1 MRISDCGLGDRTSV
15 GPRCRPVPPF
25 RNPHSE
31 FRTFPVSW
39 PLYLAL
45 KQLFPTGRRVPFFT
59 VISLLGVAL
68 GVMVLI
74 VTLGVMGGFQQ
85 QIRRMIVDTAG
96 DVQITAAQPMND
108 AAAVLALARTVP
120 GVVGATPHAEGV
132 VMVLTGNKPAFPAI
146 QGVDLEHVQEV
157 VPLDRYLQLGSL
169 EDLDDDSV
177 ILSRPL
183 AQSLGVGLGSR
194 IELYT
199 PLLLEKMRHDE
210 VLLPREF
217 RVVGLFEIGHSQL
230 DSSLVICT
238 LRAMQ
243 DLYGLGPAVHGVS
256 LRLAEGADP
265 DVVAAEL
272 NRRLGPGRRALAWM
286 DTNRDFLFVL
296 QLEKNLLFFLLLFI
310 VVVAGF
316 SVASSLL
323 ISVVRKTREIGLLAA
338 LGGDARAVAACYCY
352 QGLFIGVAGTGLG
365 TALGLLALWLRND
378 AVHAFTRLT
387 QSQAALER
395 FYMFAEVPAHLA
407 VADLVTI
414 AVSSIAIAL
423 VASVLPA
430 WRAARLKPSEALRS
444 E

>member
-1 MRISDCGLGDRTSV
+1 MT
-15 GPRCRPVPPF
+15 
-25 RNPHSE
+25 
-31 FRTFPVSW
+31 W

-74 VTLGVMGGFQQ
+74 VTLSVMGGFGQ
-85 QIRRMIVDTAG
+85 QIRKMIVDTSG
-96 DVQITAAQPMND
+96 DVQISASQPMAN
-108 AAAVLALARTVP
+108 AADVMALARKIP

-132 VMVLTGNKPAFPAI
+132 VMVLSGNKPAFPAV
-146 QGVDLEHVQEV
+146 QGVDLGHVEEV
-157 VPLDRYLQLGSL
+157 LPLNSYLQLGSI

-177 ILSRPL
+177 ILSVEL
-183 AQSLGVGLGSR
+183 ARSLGASLGSR

-199 PLLLEKMRHDE
+199 PLMLEKMRHDE

-217 RVVGLFEIGHSQL
+217 RVAGLFEIGHTQL

-238 LRAMQ
+238 LRTMQ
-243 DLYGLGPAVHGVS
+243 DLYGLGSSVHGVS
-256 LRLAEGADP
+256 LRLAPGADP
-265 DVVAAEL
+265 DEVAAAL
-272 NRRLGPGRRALAWM
+272 NARLPRGQRALTWM
-286 DTNRDFLFVL
+286 ESSRDFLFIL
-296 QLEKNLLFFLLLFI
+296 QLEKNMLFFLLLFI

-338 LGGDARAVAACYCY
+338 LGGDARGVAACYCY
-352 QGLFIGVAGTGLG
+352 QGLFIGLVG
-365 TALGLLALWLRND
+365 TALGVVLGFTAVHFRND

-387 QSQAALER
+387 QSEAALQR
-395 FYMFAEVPAHLA
+395 FYMFTEIPAHL
-407 VADLVTI
+407 VWTDLVMI
-414 AVSSIAIAL
+414 VLSSIAIAL
-423 VASVLPA
+423 VAAVLPA

>member
-1 MRISDCGLGDRTSV
+1 M
-15 GPRCRPVPPF
+15 
-25 RNPHSE
+25 
-31 FRTFPVSW
+31 SW

-74 VTLGVMGGFQQ
+74 VTLSVMGGFGQ
-85 QIRRMIVDTAG
+85 QIRKMIVDTSG
-96 DVQITAAQPMND
+96 DVQISASQPMAN
-108 AAAVLALARTVP
+108 AADVMALARKIP
-120 GVVGATPHAEGV
+120 GVTGATPHAEGV
-132 VMVLTGNKPAFPAI
+132 VMVLSGNKPAFPAI
-146 QGVDLEHVQEV
+146 QGVDLAHVEEV
-157 VPLDRYLQLGSL
+157 LPLNNYLQLGSL

-177 ILSRPL
+177 ILSVEL
-183 AQSLGVGLGSR
+183 ARSLGASLGSR

-199 PLLLEKMRHDE
+199 PLMLEKMRHDE

-217 RVVGLFEIGHSQL
+217 RVAGLFEIGHTQL

-238 LRAMQ
+238 LRTMQ
-243 DLYGLGPAVHGVS
+243 DLYGLGSSVHGVS
-256 LRLAEGADP
+256 LRLAPSADP
-265 DVVAAEL
+265 DAVATAL
-272 NRRLGPGRRALAWM
+272 NARLPRGQRALTWM
-286 DTNRDFLFVL
+286 ESSRDFLFIL
-296 QLEKNLLFFLLLFI
+296 QLEKNMLFFLLLFI

-338 LGGDARAVAACYCY
+338 LGGDARGVAACYCY
-352 QGLFIGVAGTGLG
+352 QGLFIGLVGTTLG
-365 TALGLLALWLRND
+365 VVLGFTAVHFRND

-387 QSQAALER
+387 QSEAALQR
-395 FYMFAEVPAHLA
+395 FYMFTEIPAHL
-407 VADLVTI
+407 VWTDLVMI
-414 AVSSIAIAL
+414 VLSSIAIAL
-423 VASVLPA
+423 VAAVLPA

>member
-1 MRISDCGLGDRTSV
+1 M
-15 GPRCRPVPPF
+15 
-25 RNPHSE
+25 
-31 FRTFPVSW
+31 SW

-68 GVMVLI
+68 GVTVLI

-85 QIRRMIVDTAG
+85 QIRRMIVDTSG
-96 DVQITAAQPMND
+96 DVQISGSQPIAD
-108 AAAVLALARTVP
+108 AAAVMAEARKIP
-120 GVVGATPHAEGV
+120 GVVGATPHASGV
-132 VMVLTGNKPAFPAI
+132 VMVLAGNKPAFPAI
-146 QGVDLEHVQEV
+146 QGVDLEHVEEV
-157 VPLDRYLQLGSL
+157 VPLNRYLQVGGID
-169 EDLDDDSV
+169 DLDDDSV
-177 ILSRPL
+177 ILSL
-183 AQSLGVGLGSR
+183 ALARSLGAHVGSR

-199 PLLLEKMRHDE
+199 PLMLEKMRHDE

-217 RVVGLFEIGHSQL
+217 RVAGLFEIGHTQL

-238 LRAMQ
+238 LRTMQ
-243 DLYGLGPAVHGVS
+243 DLYGLGTAVHGVS
-256 LRLAEGADP
+256 LRLAEGVDP
-265 DVVAAEL
+265 DVVAAQL
-272 NRRLGPGRRALAWM
+272 NRTLPRGQRALAWM
-286 DTNRDFLFVL
+286 DTNRDFLFIL
-296 QLEKNLLFFLLLFI
+296 QLEKNMLFFLLLFI

-338 LGGDARAVAACYCY
+338 LGGDARSVAACYCY
-352 QGLFIGVAGTGLG
+352 QGLFIGIVGTGVGTILG
-365 TALGLLALWLRND
+365 FLALWLRND

-395 FYMFAEVPAHLA
+395 FYMFTEIPAHLA
-407 VADLVTI
+407 GTDLAMI
-414 AVSSIAIAL
+414 AVSSVAIAL
-423 VASVLPA
+423 LAALLPA